1 MRETE
6 SLHKIRDIQICEH
19 VSETF
24 SVCAARACVYVFVCL
39 SDRILEVDDI
49 EQNARNS
56 AFSYSGI
63 ITHI

>member
-24 SVCAARACVYVFVCL
+24 SVCACVYLYV
-39 SDRILEVDDI
+39 
-49 EQNARNS
+49 
-56 AFSYSGI
+56 
-63 ITHI
+63 